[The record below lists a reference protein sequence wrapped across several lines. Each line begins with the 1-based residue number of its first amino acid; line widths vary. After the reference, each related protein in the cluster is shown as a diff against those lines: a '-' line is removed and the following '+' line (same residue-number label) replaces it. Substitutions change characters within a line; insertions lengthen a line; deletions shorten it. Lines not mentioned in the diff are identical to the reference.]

1 MFEDRRGWLGMGK
14 GAVREYPRTGGASS
28 EVAKRAQSAAASSRP
43 ACGHRC
49 AAASSRPARGQLAAS
64 SRPACGR
71 HGGGGQLAADDPAR
85 TRGRRPGG
93 GQLAAGQGA
102 AASSRPARGRRPARG
117 QLAAGQGAAASSRP
131 ARGRRPGGAKI
142 FLDKSFCLC
151 QDFFMKF
158 VFFIFSRGLSWFF
171 KFSPTC
177 PALPLGCLDSSLIC
191 VDGPWLKCEKKFSSV
206 QEGLLQ

>member
-28 EVAKRAQSAAASSRP
+28 EVAKRAQSAAASSR
-43 ACGHRC
+43 
-49 AAASSRPARGQLAAS
+49 RPARGQ
-64 SRPACGR
+64 P
-71 HGGGGQLAADDPAR
+71 GGGGQL
-85 TRGRRPGG
+85 
-93 GQLAAGQGA
+93 
-102 AASSRPARGRRPARG
+102 
-117 QLAAGQGAAASSRP
+117 AASSRP

-177 PALPLGCLDSSLIC
+177 PVLPLGCLDSSLIC

-206 QEGLLQ
+206 QEGLWQ